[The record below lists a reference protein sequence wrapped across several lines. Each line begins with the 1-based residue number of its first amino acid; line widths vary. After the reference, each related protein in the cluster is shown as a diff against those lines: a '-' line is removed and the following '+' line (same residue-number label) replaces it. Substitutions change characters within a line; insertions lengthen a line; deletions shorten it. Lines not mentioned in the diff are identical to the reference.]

1 MWSSFSCSCNASA
14 GFDWY
19 KQQPAVIYYET
30 WEIMDSKPS
39 SSSLLYFHHLLRPT
53 VCFLVGKL
61 RQQKKENKS
70 QLSYWKIAVL
80 VKVGWCEIEND
91 WNELRHH
98 LWVQLFPVP
107 LSCQEAVT
115 FMWCPVQIPQG
126 CQKSDP
132 SPGYIHRECETRN
145 KEALRDGGKE
155 IVLVVNPVRLPCHKG
170 VRVTSTL
177 SLSQVRRGLSGT
189 CAPASPRGPHHSA
202 AFPTLLTLFSTQLWS
217 LHLAVTKSECPS
229 GSTGVTPK
237 KLTPTGRALA
247 GT

>member
-1 MWSSFSCSCNASA
+1 MWDWKWLKWAQTSSVGA
-14 GFDWY
+14 
-19 KQQPAVIYYET
+19 AV
-30 WEIMDSKPS
+30 PRP
-39 SSSLLYFHHLLRPT
+39 SLLPRSCYFYVMPCT
-53 VCFLVGKL
+53 NATGMP
-61 RQQKKENKS
+61 
-70 QLSYWKIAVL
+70 KI
-80 VKVGWCEIEND
+80 W
-91 WNELRHH
+91 
-98 LWVQLFPVP
+98 
-107 LSCQEAVT
+107 
-115 FMWCPVQIPQG
+115 
-126 CQKSDP
+126 P

-170 VRVTSTL
+170 VRVTSAL

-217 LHLAVTKSECPS
+217 LHLTVTKSECPS